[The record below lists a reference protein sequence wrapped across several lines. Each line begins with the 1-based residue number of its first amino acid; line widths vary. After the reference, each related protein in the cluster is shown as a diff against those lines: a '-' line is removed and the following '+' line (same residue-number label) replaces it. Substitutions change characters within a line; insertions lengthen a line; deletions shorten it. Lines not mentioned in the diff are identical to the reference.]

1 MRTVIVL
8 VVVAG
13 VIAVGV
19 VVVSKILSRP
29 AAPKT
34 PNDTYIAALLA
45 PAPTDNDPLYAM
57 AQHNPGSAIDLGKAA
72 CTIMRADIASNPSL
86 YDDSAELLKDVEHQL
101 AADPR
106 WTGSIQVAGIPQEAD
121 FDNAAAAAAQ
131 EGSLCPEF
139 HAELSN

>member
-19 VVVSKILSRP
+19 VVASKILNRP

-34 PNDTYIAALLA
+34 PNDVYIAALLA

-57 AQHNPGSAIDLGKAA
+57 AQHDPSSAVALGTAA
-72 CTIMRADIASNPSL
+72 CTIMRGDIASNPSL

-101 AADPR
+101 ASDPR
-106 WTGSIQVAGIPQEAD
+106 WTSSIQVAGIPQEAD
-121 FDNAAAAAAQ
+121 FDNAAGAAAQ